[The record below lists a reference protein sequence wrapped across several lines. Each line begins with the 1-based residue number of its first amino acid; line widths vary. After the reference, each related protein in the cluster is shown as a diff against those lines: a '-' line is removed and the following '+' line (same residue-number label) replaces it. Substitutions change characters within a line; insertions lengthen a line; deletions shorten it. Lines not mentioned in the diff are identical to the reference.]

1 MNLSYIEDR
10 HLPELLRL
18 NNLAVP
24 AVNELQ
30 LDELEKLVNESAYA
44 QVVADEYAVAGFIL
58 AFKQDADYQG
68 FNYSWFKARFS
79 DFLYIDR
86 IVVNPSYRGQGVG
99 RKIYSETED
108 FCRKQGLK
116 MMTCEVNLEPD
127 NPVSHQFHK
136 DMGFDEIEAV
146 LHPEG
151 KRVMMYQKEIA
162 AIEL

>member
-1 MNLSYIEDR
+1 MNLSYIEDQ

-24 AVNELQ
+24 AVNQ
-30 LDELEKLVNESAYA
+30 LTQPELEALVNEAAFA

-58 AFKQDADYQG
+58 AFRQDARYDG
-68 FNYSWFKARFS
+68 FNFNWFKQRYP

-86 IVVNPSYRGQGVG
+86 IVVNASYRGQGVG
-99 RKIYSETED
+99 KRIYEETQSW
-108 FCRKQGLK
+108 CQAQTIPV
-116 MMTCEVNLEPD
+116 MTCEVNLEPD

-136 DMGFDEIEAV
+136 DLGFTELEAV

-151 KRVMMYQKEIA
+151 KRVMMYQK
-162 AIEL
+162 AIRTD